1 MRRCQGG
8 VLPSDFPLRRRN
20 GWRDAMQRIEL
31 STQLPQPWWQRSFRG
46 HRIEL
51 IAQVLDVV
59 LEQLAGLGALAH
71 LVEIVV
77 VLLRAVGEL
86 VSDAARVL
94 PQPCNRPDQSTE
106 RKPYQPSGVDH

>member
-1 MRRCQGG
+1 AIQKMRRCQGG
-8 VLPSDFPLRRRN
+8 VLPSDFPRRRRN
-20 GWRDAMQRIEL
+20 GWRAAMQRIEL

-59 LEQLAGLGALAH
+59 REQLAGLGALAH

-77 VLLRAVGEL
+77 VLLRAVSVL
-86 VSDAARVL
+86 VSDGASDR
-94 PQPCNRPDQSTE
+94 PNPCYRPMLSTE
-106 RKPYQPSGVDH
+106 LKR